1 VADLEAPQGITVR
14 RTFAL
19 LRVLG
24 RMQQPV
30 GVTRLAVEVGIAKTT
45 AHRLLEQM
53 AMEGVVTRRDH
64 KWSLGTGLN
73 QLDRRVPDLG
83 AVAHPRV
90 HALTQATG
98 ASVFL
103 YAKSGGTLTPISRS
117 YGRLFN
123 GIMTVS
129 EQVMSAEQSTNA
141 LWGALERGQLV
152 TDYAETH
159 PNCYAIATPLELP
172 SGDVAVLGLGSPS
185 RRDVEALKSALGR
198 NASTLSVDMRR
209 LAS

>member
-1 VADLEAPQGITVR
+1 MR

-24 RMQQPV
+24 RMQHPV
-30 GVTRLAVEVGIAKTT
+30 GVTRLAIELGIAKTT
-45 AHRLLEQM
+45 AHRLLEQL
-53 AMEGVVTRRDH
+53 ALEGVVTRHDH
-64 KWSLGTGLN
+64 KWSLGTGLS
-73 QLDRRVPDLG
+73 QVDRRLSDLG
-83 AVAHPRV
+83 AAAHPRV
-90 HALTQATG
+90 YAFTQATG

-103 YAKSGGTLTPISRS
+103 YAKSGDALTPVSRS

-123 GIMTVS
+123 GIMTVA
-129 EQVMSAEQSTNA
+129 EQVASAEQSTKA

-152 TDYAETH
+152 TDYGETH

-185 RRDVEALKSALGR
+185 RRDVDALKPALER
-198 NASTLSVDMRR
+198 NASMLSIDMRR